1 MSTASSG
8 LGAGTAAYR
17 CPVAMETWVYTIASD
32 VYSLGLVLLQ
42 MLLGTPNVDQA
53 KQVAK

>member
-17 CPVAMETWVYTIASD
+17 CPVAMETWVYTTASD

-42 MLLGTPNVDQA
+42 MLLGQPDVGKA
-53 KQVAK
+53 KLAAT

>member
-8 LGAGTAAYR
+8 AGAGTAAYH
-17 CPVAMETWVYTIASD
+17 CPVAMDTWVYTIASD

-42 MLLGTPNVDQA
+42 MLLGQPDVGKTKQA
-53 KQVAK
+53 AT